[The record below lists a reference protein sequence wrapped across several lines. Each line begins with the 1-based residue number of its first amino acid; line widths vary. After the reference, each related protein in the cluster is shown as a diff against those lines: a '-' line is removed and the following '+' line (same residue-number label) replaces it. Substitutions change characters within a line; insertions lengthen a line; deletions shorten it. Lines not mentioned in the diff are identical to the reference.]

1 MVSDE
6 THGLTVFTT
15 NILSDEEA
23 ELDLTNQLSQ
33 IKEKEVKVTILFE
46 YENESKTKY
55 CVKNYYKPKNQLNK
69 R

>member
-23 ELDLTNQLSQ
+23 ELDLTNKLSQ
-33 IKEKEVKVTILFE
+33 IKEKEVKVTI
-46 YENESKTKY
+46 
-55 CVKNYYKPKNQLNK
+55 P
-69 R
+69 